1 LKSEEGALWGVD
13 RPQAGVLVQLEYHG
27 SRFVARVLFS
37 MTLDEERGGENVLK
51 RVSPKNYCA
60 PFWVVNNNLQP
71 HLNNS
76 KRKRVLIC
84 LVQRGAIG

>member
-1 LKSEEGALWGVD
+1 LKSEEGALWSVD
-13 RPQAGVLVQLEYHG
+13 RPQAGVQFEYHG

-51 RVSPKNYCA
+51 RVSPKNYC
-60 PFWVVNNNLQP
+60 PPLWVVNNNLL
-71 HLNNS
+71 LNNS